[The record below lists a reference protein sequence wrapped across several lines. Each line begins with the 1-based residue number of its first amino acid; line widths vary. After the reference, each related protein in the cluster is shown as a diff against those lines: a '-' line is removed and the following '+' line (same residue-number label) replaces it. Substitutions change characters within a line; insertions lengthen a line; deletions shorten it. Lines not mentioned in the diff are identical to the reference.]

1 MAVSDH
7 ADPSLDVSLA
17 DADAALVRI
26 RLDVS
31 YDGTDFSG
39 WAVQPGQRTVQ
50 GTLQDALSTV
60 LRVPPVTLTVAGRT
74 DAGVHATGQV
84 AHFDLPATVWAKAQG
99 RLVHKLSGVLPRDL
113 RVKAVTQVPDTF
125 DARFGAL
132 WRRYL
137 YRISD
142 AEGGIEPLQ
151 RRQVLPWRRPLDVA
165 AMSAAAA
172 PLVGLHD
179 FVAYCRRREGAS
191 TIRTLESLD
200 IIRTPDEIVCTV
212 QADAFC
218 RSMVRSLV
226 GALIAVGEGRRPVE
240 WPAGLLHYDM
250 RCDDIGIAPA
260 HGLTL
265 VEVRYPPE
273 DQLHVRA
280 EQARARRDSGSL
292 PLPAT
297 ASEPLSH

>member
-1 MAVSDH
+1 MSDGEFAVSD
-7 ADPSLDVSLA
+7 LA
-17 DADAALVRI
+17 DTSLNVVEAHPPEHLLVRV

-50 GTLQDALSTV
+50 GVLQDALSTA
-60 LRVPPVTLTVAGRT
+60 LRVPTVTLTVAGRT

-84 AHFDLPATVWAKAQG
+84 AHADLPADVWAGARG
-99 RLVHKLSGVLPRDL
+99 RLVHKLSGILPRDV
-113 RVKAVTQVPDTF
+113 RVVAVTQVPDTF

-132 WRRYL
+132 WRRYV

-151 RRQVLPWRRPLDVA
+151 RRQVLAWRRPLDVA
-165 AMSAAAA
+165 AMAAAAA

-179 FVAYCRRREGAS
+179 FVAFCRRREGAS
-191 TIRTLESLD
+191 TIRTLEALD

-226 GALIAVGEGRRPVE
+226 GALIAVGEGRRPVG
-240 WPAGLLHYDM
+240 WPAELLSLDT
-250 RCDDIGIAPA
+250 RCDDVGVAPA

-265 VEVRYPPE
+265 VEVRYPP
-273 DQLHVRA
+273 DDLLHVRA
-280 EQARARRDSGSL
+280 EQARAKRSRL
-292 PLPAT
+292 
-297 ASEPLSH
+297 

>member
-1 MAVSDH
+1 PELGV
-7 ADPSLDVSLA
+7 
-17 DADAALVRI
+17 VRV

-50 GTLQDALSTV
+50 GVLQDALRTV
-60 LRVPPVTLTVAGRT
+60 LRVPPLTLTVAGRT

-84 AHFDLPATVWAKAQG
+84 AHTDLPAEVWAGAQG
-99 RLVHKLSGVLPRDL
+99 RLVHKLSGILPRDV
-113 RVKAVTQVPDTF
+113 RAVSVREVPDTF

-132 WRRYL
+132 WRRYV

-151 RRQVLPWRRPLDVA
+151 RRQVLAWRRPLDVA

-172 PLVGLHD
+172 PLIGLHD

-200 IIRTPDEIVCTV
+200 ITRTAEEIHCTV

-226 GALIAVGEGRRPVE
+226 GALIAVGEGRRPVD
-240 WPAGLLHYDM
+240 WPAGLLSATS
-250 RCDDIGIAPA
+250 RCDDVGVAPA

-265 VEVRYPPE
+265 VEVRYPP
-273 DQLHVRA
+273 DDLLPVRA
-280 EQARARRDSGSL
+280 AQARAKRSRL
-292 PLPAT
+292 
-297 ASEPLSH
+297 

>member
-1 MAVSDH
+1 MSDGEIAVSDL
-7 ADPSLDVSLA
+7 ADASLDVF
-17 DADAALVRI
+17 AAHAHEQPLVRV

-50 GTLQDALSTV
+50 GVLQDALSTA
-60 LRVPPVTLTVAGRT
+60 LRVPPLTLTVAGRT

-84 AHFDLPATVWAKAQG
+84 AHGDLPADVWAGASG
-99 RLVHKLSGVLPRDL
+99 RLVHKLSGILPRDV
-113 RVKAVTQVPDTF
+113 RVAAVTQVPDTF

-132 WRRYL
+132 WRRYV

-151 RRQVLPWRRPLDVA
+151 RRQVLAWRRPLDVA

-179 FVAYCRRREGAS
+179 FVAFCRRRAGAS

-200 IIRTPDEIVCTV
+200 ITRTEGEIVCTV

-240 WPAGLLHYDM
+240 WPAELLSYDT
-250 RCDDIGIAPA
+250 RCDDVGVAPA

-265 VEVRYPPE
+265 VEVRYPPD
-273 DQLHVRA
+273 DQLHLRA
-280 EQARARRDSGSL
+280 AQARARRG
-292 PLPAT
+292 
-297 ASEPLSH
+297 